1 MDDARLSRHQA
12 IAKKLS
18 RTTTYLP
25 LFHFSHPETFQLT
38 HIKNTAVCTNNPEKL
53 LFPAGIHRTFAPTN
67 RISSAKCE
75 WITFNNKK
83 VKRYEKTD

>member
-1 MDDARLSRHQA
+1 MSAPFFQKMVSSRPNWMNCSLS
-12 IAKKLS
+12 
-18 RTTTYLP
+18 
-25 LFHFSHPETFQLT
+25 LFHFSHPQTFQLT
-38 HIKNTAVCTNNPEKL
+38 HIKNTAVCANKMKKL